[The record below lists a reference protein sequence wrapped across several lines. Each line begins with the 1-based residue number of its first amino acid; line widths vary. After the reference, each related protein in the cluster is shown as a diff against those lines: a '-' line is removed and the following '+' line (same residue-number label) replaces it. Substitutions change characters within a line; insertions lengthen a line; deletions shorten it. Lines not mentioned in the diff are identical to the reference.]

1 MIAAIPLA
9 WLQLSREKFRFA
21 TAVAGV
27 VFAVILILVQLG
39 FQDALFK
46 SAVAYHGAF
55 DYDLAMIN
63 PKTQFIV
70 LPEYFSQRRLYQILG
85 DPAVESVSGI
95 HIGQRVWKNPE
106 NPKMNRAIFV
116 VGFDPSDRAFA
127 RPDIMSQ
134 TEKLKLADVV
144 LYDVE
149 SRPEFG
155 PIEAMFNERGKVEV
169 ELANRR
175 VEVRGLFKLGTS
187 FGIDAAIMTSD
198 LNFQRL
204 FPERDPNLIEVGLV
218 HLVPGTDPDA
228 ARDALAARLPSD
240 VELLTRAQFI
250 AREVAYWN
258 SATPIGYVFGFGVI
272 IGLVVGSIIVYQILF
287 ADVSDHLQEY
297 ATLKALGY
305 TDLFLFGVVIQE
317 AMILAISGFIP
328 GVGAAMV
335 LYHYAGAATRLP
347 LQMTPERVVMVFCI
361 TLGMCIL
368 SASIALRK
376 VQSADP
382 ADVF

>member
-9 WLQLSREKFRFA
+9 WLQLSREKFRFV

-39 FQDALFK
+39 FQEALFD
-46 SAVAYHGAF
+46 SAVTYHGAF
-55 DYDLAMIN
+55 DYDLALIN

-70 LPEYFSQRRLYQILG
+70 QPQHFSQRRLYQILG
-85 DPAVESVSGI
+85 HSSVESVTPLY
-95 HIGQRVWKNPE
+95 IGQRVWKNPVV
-106 NPKMNRAIFV
+106 PTMNRAIFV
-116 VGFDPSDRAFA
+116 VGFDPEDRAFA
-127 RPDIMSQ
+127 RPDIIDQS
-134 TEKLKLADVV
+134 EKLKLADVV
-144 LYDVE
+144 LFDVA

-155 PIEAMFNERGKVEV
+155 PIEEMFKRDGVVEV

-175 VEVRGLFKLGTS
+175 IEVRGLFELGTS
-187 FGIDAAIMTSD
+187 FGIDAAIVTSD
-198 LNFQRL
+198 LNFARL
-204 FPERDPNLIEVGLV
+204 FPERDRGLIELGLIQ
-218 HLVPGTDPDA
+218 LTPGANPDA
-228 ARDALAARLPSD
+228 VRDALAARLPGD

-258 SATPIGYVFGFGVI
+258 TATPIGYVFGFGVI

-305 TDLFLFGVVIQE
+305 TDMFLFGVVIQE
-317 AMILAISGFIP
+317 SLILAVSGFIP
-328 GVGAAMV
+328 GLGAAFV
-335 LYHYAGAATRLP
+335 LYHYAGEATRLP
-347 LQMTPERVVMVFCI
+347 LEMTLERVILVFGV
-361 TLGMCIL
+361 TLAMCII
-368 SASIALRK
+368 SATIALRK